1 MTNETIIDLS
11 TILIAKERLA
21 RAGLEALLTEK
32 GCHVEQSL
40 ADIDSIDW
48 ANPEI
53 FENNIFMIVDS
64 QSSDG
69 SLFSNI
75 AKLIALNSE
84 CQILILSGYD
94 NGNYLERCFQ
104 HGARGYILTTSS
116 EDILLDCMRLIRH
129 GQNVF
134 PSEFV
139 KWVAQGSSDNSD
151 GPDQWARPMSLNNL
165 SQQDIRI
172 LQMLVSGLSNKEIG
186 LNFQIPDTTVKVLLK
201 KLCHKIGASN
211 RVQAAVWA
219 VKNGLPPYDGA
230 EALVGISDT
239 DDKILEAG

>member
-1 MTNETIIDLS
+1 MTNETIIDFS

-21 RAGLEALLTEK
+21 RAGLEALLSEK
-32 GCHVEQSL
+32 GCPVEQSV
-40 ADIDSIDW
+40 AEIDGINWD
-48 ANPEI
+48 NPEI
-53 FENNIFMIVDS
+53 FNNNIFMLVDS

-75 AKLIALNSE
+75 SKLISLNSE
-84 CQILILSGYD
+84 CQIMILSGYD

-104 HGARGYILTTSS
+104 HGAMGFILTTSS

-139 KWVAQGSSDNSD
+139 KWVAQSGGESSDN
-151 GPDQWARPMSLNNL
+151 PDQWARPMSLNNL
-165 SQQDIRI
+165 SQQDSQI

-230 EALVGISDT
+230 ETPVRISDT
-239 DDKILEAG
+239 DDNILQAG